1 MYAELDTLGKR
12 VKYFREQKKLSQA
25 QLANMV
31 LAKDKNT
38 GELSMSREQIAN
50 LAAKHGFDV
59 KAGVS
64 KKLHYLIVGTHDVSL
79 LAGHDKS
86 SKHRKA
92 EDLIA
97 QGIKIQIITER
108 DFIKIIQM

>member
-12 VKYFREQKKLSQA
+12 VKYF
-25 QLANMV
+25 
-31 LAKDKNT
+31 
-38 GELSMSREQIAN
+38 REQIAN

-64 KKLHYLIVGTHDVSL
+64 KKLHYLVVGTHDVSL
-79 LAGHDKS
+79 LAGYDKS

-92 EDLIA
+92 EELIA
-97 QGIKIQIITER
+97 QGIEIQIITER
-108 DFIKIIQM
+108 DFLTSSPP

>member
-31 LAKDKNT
+31 LSKDKNTGELRPIDPSVIGMTKAAKSIKPYPNSGRSKQGNTDGRFYGMAICFT

-50 LAAKHGFDV
+50 LAA
-59 KAGVS
+59 
-64 KKLHYLIVGTHDVSL
+64 YL
-79 LAGHDKS
+79 
-86 SKHRKA
+86 
-92 EDLIA
+92 
-97 QGIKIQIITER
+97 QGMTRVANTEKR
-108 DFIKIIQM
+108 RI